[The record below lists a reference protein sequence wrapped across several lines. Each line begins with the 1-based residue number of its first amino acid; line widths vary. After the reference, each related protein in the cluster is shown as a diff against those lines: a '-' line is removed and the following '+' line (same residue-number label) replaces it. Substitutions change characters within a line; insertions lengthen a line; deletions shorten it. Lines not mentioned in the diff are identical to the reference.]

1 MADAAFDII
10 VDTTPNLGTLRP
22 GVYQGRDSLDDLRS
36 SLQTQAPDYYTD
48 ERLNGMTRNDLV
60 FADRIDTQA
69 VPVIDSSEPANGTH
83 DVAYTPHQY
92 TVSSGSTP
100 ITWSV
105 TAGDLPTGM
114 TLSSAGVLSGTPTV
128 ADDYEFTVT
137 ATNAA
142 GTDDQPTT
150 VTIA

>member
-1 MADAAFDII
+1 MGDAQFD
-10 VDTTPNLGTLRP
+10 VVEDTTPNLGLRRP
-22 GVYQGRDSLDDLRS
+22 SIHQGRTTVDALRA
-36 SLQTQAPDYYTD
+36 SLQAQAPDYYTD
-48 ERLNGMTRNDLV
+48 EKLNTMTRNDLV
-60 FADRIDTQA
+60 FADRTDTQ
-69 VPVIDSSEPANGTH
+69 VLPVIDSAEPSDGTH

-92 TVSSGSTP
+92 TVSAGSLP

-105 TAGDLPTGM
+105 TDGALPTGM
-114 TLSSAGVLSGTPTV
+114 TLSSAGLLSGTPTV

-142 GTDDQPTT
+142 GTDDQPTE